1 MPDRGRPDPKK
12 EDIVYEDR
20 RISRPDASLPDWES
34 PDTTYRPI
42 PIVWFTGALITQ
54 VVGQAAIFLLF
65 GHWLRFSD
73 FAVIAIAFAASV
85 LVWEVGMKRGLS
97 TALRAWRIATF
108 VILAFFFGLTAL
120 SVLA

>member
-34 PDTTYRPI
+34 PDTAYRPI
-42 PIVWFTGALITQ
+42 PIVWFAGALITQ

-65 GHWLRFSD
+65 RHLWGFSEL
-73 FAVIAIAFAASV
+73 AVIAIAFAASI

-97 TALRAWRIATF
+97 TASLAWRVATF
-108 VILAFFFGLTAL
+108 AILAFFFALTAL

>member
-1 MPDRGRPDPKK
+1 MPDQARPDPKK

-54 VVGQAAIFLLF
+54 VVGQAAIFLLCR
-65 GHWLRFSD
+65 HWLGFSD
-73 FAVIAIAFAASV
+73 LAVIAIAFAASV
-85 LVWEVGMKRGLS
+85 LVWEVGMKRGLY
-97 TALRAWRIATF
+97 TASRAWWVATF

>member
-65 GHWLRFSD
+65 RHWLGFSD
-73 FAVIAIAFAASV
+73 LAVIAIAFAVSV
-85 LVWEVGMKRGLS
+85 LVWEVGMKRGLT
-97 TALRAWRIATF
+97 TASIAWRVATF
-108 VILAFFFGLTAL
+108 AILAFFFALTAL